1 MCMGG
6 GKSGVISSPNTAMY
20 DQQFNAQKAAA
31 EAAMNGQAQQMQGQ
45 LNAAIQNQ
53 QNELRRIADAKTQKA
68 NDAARMNQE
77 VMRLTQM
84 IGTPE
89 PEKTAKAPKVG
100 DDARYGE
107 GKKGKKALR
116 IGRTPNSQGQGV
128 GLSISSGGN

>member
-6 GKSGVISSPNTAMY
+6 GNGSITMPDTAAY
-20 DQQFNAQKAAA
+20 DQQFNAQKAAMQS
-31 EAAMNGQAQQMQGQ
+31 AMESQSMQLQSQ
-45 LNAAIQNQ
+45 LNTAIQEQ

-68 NDAARMNQE
+68 NDAARVNQE

-89 PEKTAKAPKVG
+89 PEKTAQAPKVG
-100 DDARYGE
+100 DDARYGA

-116 IGRTPNSQGQGV
+116 IGRRPNSAKQGV
-128 GLSISSGGN
+128 GLTISSGGY